1 MLKSYLERG
10 GGLIVFLGDQVQADN
25 YNRRLSGN
33 STEGAHVLPASL
45 GSLAP
50 LGQYRFSPL
59 NYQHPLLAPFRD
71 QEQGG
76 LLTTPI
82 TEYFKL
88 ILPENSPAK
97 VALAFDT
104 GDPAI
109 VEEPVGRGRSIL
121 VATSADIS
129 WNAMPVMGTYLPIV
143 QELLALAVRGQQTE
157 RNVLVGQPLGD
168 ALRNLAG
175 LTAVQVKS
183 PGGDSSSVRLK
194 PEGDYSEWTFADT
207 SSSGIYLA
215 SLPGPQLPA
224 EAFGVNVDT
233 AESDLTKLEPAELH
247 DRVWAG
253 VPFQLRNDWQDL
265 NLESDEA
272 IVRRNTL
279 HQFVLLAVLGL
290 LFLETLLAFLFGRRA
305 A

>member
-1 MLKSYLERG
+1 
-10 GGLIVFLGDQVQADN
+10 
-25 YNRRLSGN
+25 
-33 STEGAHVLPASL
+33 
-45 GSLAP
+45 
-50 LGQYRFSPL
+50 
-59 NYQHPLLAPFRD
+59 
-71 QEQGG
+71 
-76 LLTTPI
+76 
-82 TEYFKL
+82 
-88 ILPENSPAK
+88 
-97 VALAFDT
+97 
-104 GDPAI
+104 
-109 VEEPVGRGRSIL
+109 
-121 VATSADIS
+121 
-129 WNAMPVMGTYLPIV
+129 
-143 QELLALAVRGQQTE
+143 
-157 RNVLVGQPLGD
+157 VLVGQPLAD

-175 LTAVQVKS
+175 QTTVQIKS
-183 PGGDSSSVRLK
+183 PVGDSSSVRLK

-207 SSSGIYLA
+207 STSGIYLA

>member
-1 MLKSYLERG
+1 
-10 GGLIVFLGDQVQADN
+10 
-25 YNRRLSGN
+25 
-33 STEGAHVLPASL
+33 VLPAGL
-45 GSLAP
+45 GSRAP
-50 LGQYRFSPL
+50 LGQYRFNPL
-59 NYQHPLLAPFRD
+59 NYLHPMLAPFRD

-76 LLTTPI
+76 LLTTPVTQYI
-82 TEYFKL
+82 KL

-97 VALAFDT
+97 VALAFDS

-109 VEEPVGRGRSIL
+109 VEEPIGRGRSIL

-129 WNAMPVMGTYLPIV
+129 WNAMPVMGTYLPVV

-157 RNVLVGQPLGD
+157 RNVLVGHPLSD
-168 ALRNLAG
+168 SMRNLAG
-175 LTAVQVKS
+175 QNSVQIKS
-183 PGGDSSSVRLK
+183 PTGDTSSVRLK

-215 SLPGPQLPA
+215 SLPGPQLPPDL
-224 EAFGVNVDT
+224 FGVNVDT
-233 AESDLTKLEPAELH
+233 AESDLTKLEPAELR
-247 DRVWAG
+247 DRVWSG

-265 NLESDEA
+265 SLESDEA